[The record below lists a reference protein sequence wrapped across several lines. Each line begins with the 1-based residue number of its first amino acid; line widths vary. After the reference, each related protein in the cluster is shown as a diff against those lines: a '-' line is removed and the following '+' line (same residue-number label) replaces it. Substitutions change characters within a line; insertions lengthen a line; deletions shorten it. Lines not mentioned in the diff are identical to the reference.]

1 MWINLDKPIKP
12 AGEKPKPL
20 KTFNQKP
27 LTQKP
32 VGEKP
37 DLRSKNFFVNKKIF
51 PENFSRKIFGFTEI
65 LLSWV
70 SVHQIFY

>member
-1 MWINLDKPIKP
+1 MIIYSYIFVRNLLIKPEKP
-12 AGEKPKPL
+12 AGEKP
-20 KTFNQKP
+20 
-27 LTQKP
+27 LTKKP
-32 VGEKP
+32 VREKP

-70 SVHQIFY
+70 FSLPGFY

>member
-1 MWINLDKPIKP
+1 MTIYSYISVRNLLIKP
-12 AGEKPKPL
+12 E
-20 KTFNQKP
+20 
-27 LTQKP
+27 KP

-70 SVHQIFY
+70 SVSQIFY